1 MTCNLIAFYLI
12 LFVIPNLFLNVLQY
26 RYIQRTMQLDAVLL
40 SPKDYLE
47 AGNYALAKLRLSIFQ
62 DFLSFAFFA
71 FWVLYGLKWLNFKLF
86 DFFDLGFGNQVLMIL
101 GFLILLQIFNLPFKY
116 WQEMVIDKQYGF
128 SRQTIK
134 LFLMD
139 FVRGILLLVIVGS
152 LILYGL
158 VFLIQYLQTWWL
170 WCAVFVFAT
179 VLTINF
185 LYPTWIAP
193 LFNTF
198 TPLQDSVLQEKIED
212 LMKCVGFQS
221 SGIFVM
227 DASKRDGRL
236 NAYFGGFGK
245 NKRVVLFDTLLEK
258 ISSEGLIAILGH
270 ELGHFKHKDLI
281 FNILIQGVFLFCIF
295 YLLGSLPFSL
305 FEGLGLSQ
313 TPANLLMLLLLM
325 MPLISFWFLPF
336 VGFFSRKAEYRA
348 DAYGA
353 SLSSKKTL
361 AQALVRL
368 VEKNKS
374 FPHSHPLYICFH
386 YTHPPLLERLK
397 ALDYEIS
404 R

>member
-1 MTCNLIAFYLI
+1 MNYELITFYLI
-12 LFVIPNLFLNVLQY
+12 CFVIPNLFLNILQY
-26 RYIQRTMQLDAVLL
+26 RHIQKTMQFDAVLL

-47 AGNYALAKLRLSIFQ
+47 AGHYALAKLRLSIFQ
-62 DFLSFAFFA
+62 DLFGFAFFV
-71 FWVLYGLKWLNFKLF
+71 FWILYGLKWLNLV
-86 DFFDLGFGNQVLMIL
+86 DFFAHGFGNQVLIVL
-101 GFLILLQIFNLPFKY
+101 GLLVFMQIFHLPFKY

-128 SRQTIK
+128 SHQTIK

-139 FVRGILLLVIVGS
+139 FVRGMSLLVVAGS
-152 LILYGL
+152 LVLYGL
-158 VFLIQYLQTWWL
+158 VLLIHYLQTWWL

-179 VLTINF
+179 VLMINF

-198 TPLQDSVLQEKIED
+198 TPLQDSLLQEKIEG
-212 LMKCVGFQS
+212 LMKSVGFQS

-270 ELGHFKHKDLI
+270 ELGHFKHKDLVFGI
-281 FNILIQGVFLFCIF
+281 VVQGVFLFCIF
-295 YLLGSLPFSL
+295 YLLGSLPQSL

-325 MPLISFWFLPF
+325 MPLIAFWFLPF

-348 DAYGA
+348 DAFGA
-353 SLSSKKTL
+353 SLSSKKAL